1 MRSTRENYENSY
13 SRVKINNV
21 NFRKS
26 MELCA
31 NSGEPRIRKFKDKL
45 NIIYH
50 HQNTPRLSDEI
61 FLHEQQPTKHQ
72 NKTINKS
79 REREMYS
86 HERVLI
92 TSKTKCI
99 VWFTRE
105 ECTFVF
111 LFCVPAW
118 RHRSIETQHPPSLYT
133 FRAPVKITMQ
143 ETSLKMNNKT
153 G

>member
-1 MRSTRENYENSY
+1 MRSTSENYENSD

-31 NSGEPRIRKFKDKL
+31 NSGEQRIRKFKDKL

-72 NKTINKS
+72 NKNKRS
-79 REREMYS
+79 RECEIYS
-86 HERVLI
+86 HERR
-92 TSKTKCI
+92 TYHQNKCI

-111 LFCVPAW
+111 LF
-118 RHRSIETQHPPSLYT
+118 
-133 FRAPVKITMQ
+133 
-143 ETSLKMNNKT
+143 SLKINLFRIPRDKN
-153 G
+153 